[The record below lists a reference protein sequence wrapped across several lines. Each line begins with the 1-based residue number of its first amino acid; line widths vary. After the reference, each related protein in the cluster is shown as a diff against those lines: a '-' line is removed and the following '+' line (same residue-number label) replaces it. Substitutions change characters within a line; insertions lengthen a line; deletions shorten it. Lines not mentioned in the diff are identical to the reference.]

1 MESCV
6 DVYPLPFLLIV
17 LGYTMILFL
26 DKVVFDAHAYLNT
39 DETSQ
44 LDQKDIVRRSL
55 TKA

>member
-17 LGYTMILFL
+17 LGYTLILFL

-39 DETSQ
+39 DETS
-44 LDQKDIVRRSL
+44 
-55 TKA
+55 